1 MRNVLDESL
10 RLYPPVPR
18 DQRDAVK
25 DDTLPSGFHIHMSNS
40 LQRHN
45 LAYFSR
51 SRNFVDV
58 LFLFIVF
65 AKQILASFMCF

>member
-40 LQRHN
+40 LQRPQFG
-45 LAYFSR
+45 LLFRGPETLLMSFS
-51 SRNFVDV
+51 FL
-58 LFLFIVF
+58 LFLQSKF
-65 AKQILASFMCF
+65 